1 MKDKLYR
8 YFKKRVEIKA
18 KGITYRGFLS
28 GADEDTVYL
37 KMETGWVTIAMEAVS
52 AVKEQEDKDW
62 EIKEV
67 PGAPRKTPEER
78 EKKKRYSKSDLDK
91 LHAGDKER
99 HWPEWED
106 EEAGAGD
113 DQESDK

>member
-28 GADEDTVYL
+28 GADEDTIYL

-62 EIKEV
+62 EVKEV
-67 PGAPRKTPEER
+67 PGEPEKSPG
-78 EKKKRYSKSDLDK
+78 EKKNKKLYSSRDLDK
-91 LHAGDKER
+91 IHAGDEQR
-99 HWPEWED
+99 EWPEWED
-106 EEAGAGD
+106 EE
-113 DQESDK
+113 K